1 MLASLLHARHAE
13 HAVSPAGPAPRAVP
27 ALSPMALEPEALLD
41 LSFLTEEERSSIA
54 RVLQRDWQLR
64 RREEGRIS
72 KLRKS
77 VSDPARLRSLTG
89 DWFCDARAQRHQ
101 PRLGSDLV
109 RASIRRRRRPRGT
122 GEPDRGP
129 GLEAIEEP
137 LAEEKEDEDGA
148 LETDE
153 SSPPEEV
160 QEATEPQPSPP
171 APAAEGTPRAQPVL
185 QGDIPAREQHS
196 PAQAG
201 GTGTGGGTSLGSS
214 STEGDEDEDEEEPD
228 SAHGSHKAGQNSH
241 APPSL
246 LSTSSSVSSLS
257 SSTLSGSL
265 MSLYSEGELGRV
277 AVRGCV
283 QFSLRY
289 QPAQK
294 ELQVH
299 VLRCRELAEAK
310 KQRSDPYVKTYL
322 LPDKS
327 NRSKRKTAVRKRS
340 LDPVFNE
347 TLKYKLEKRD
357 LQGRTLNLSVWHHDS
372 LGRNLFLGEVEVA
385 LGTWDWANTRPEW
398 FSLQPRMPIPSDGL
412 ASRGRL
418 NLALKFIPAGSE
430 GGGMPPTGEL
440 HIWVKDAQ
448 SLIPLQ
454 SGTVDA
460 FVQCYVLPDDSKASR
475 QKTRVVKRSLNPL
488 FNHTMVYDGFQAKD
502 LAEACAEFTL
512 WHHEA
517 FSKRQLG
524 GIRLS
529 LGTGEGRVWSPG
541 CPGCPPGADGRA
553 LSPQGAATGCPW
565 AGWTPRPRRR
575 ACGGSCCSS
584 PASGWRRC
592 SPCAPT
598 WCPGRSPPGPVGP
611 WDPRVGTWG
620 LCPPLP
626 AAMKWHQRAHL
637 SAFYC
642 CEHI

>member
-1 MLASLLHARHAE
+1 MLASLVHARHAE
-13 HAVSPAGPAPRAVP
+13 HPVSPAGPAPRGVP
-27 ALSPMALEPEALLD
+27 GLSPRLAMALEPEALLD

-54 RVLQRDWQLR
+54 RVLHRDWQLR

-101 PRLGSDLV
+101 QRLGSDLV

-122 GEPDRGP
+122 GDLERGP
-129 GLEAIEEP
+129 SLEAIDEP

-171 APAAEGTPRAQPVL
+171 ALAVEGTPRSQPVL
-185 QGDIPAREQHS
+185 QGDIPAREQDS

-201 GTGTGGGTSLGSS
+201 EWGDTGGGTSFGPSR
-214 STEGDEDEDEEEPD
+214 TEEDEDEEEPD
-228 SAHGSHKAGQNSH
+228 SAHGSHSAGQRPETPQMDQNPPEPLSSQNGH

-283 QFSLRY
+283 QFSLCY
-289 QPAQK
+289 QPAEK

-310 KQRSDPYVKTYL
+310 KQRSDPYIKTYL

-412 ASRGRL
+412 ASRGSL

-512 WHHEA
+512 WHREA

-529 LGTGEGRVWSPG
+529 LGTG
-541 CPGCPPGADGRA
+541 
-553 LSPQGAATGCPW
+553 
-565 AGWTPRPRRR
+565 
-575 ACGGSCCSS
+575 SS
-584 PASGWRRC
+584 YGL
-592 SPCAPT
+592 
-598 WCPGRSPPGPVGP
+598 PVGWMDSTAEEQGVWKQLLQQP
-611 WDPRVGTWG
+611 GHWVEALLPLRTNLVPR
-620 LCPPLP
+620 
-626 AAMKWHQRAHL
+626 A
-637 SAFYC
+637 
-642 CEHI
+642 

>member
-1 MLASLLHARHAE
+1 DC
-13 HAVSPAGPAPRAVP
+13 VSP
-27 ALSPMALEPEALLD
+27 
-41 LSFLTEEERSSIA
+41 
-54 RVLQRDWQLR
+54 LQ
-64 RREEGRIS
+64 
-72 KLRKS
+72 
-77 VSDPARLRSLTG
+77 
-89 DWFCDARAQRHQ
+89 
-101 PRLGSDLV
+101 
-109 RASIRRRRRPRGT
+109 
-122 GEPDRGP
+122 
-129 GLEAIEEP
+129 
-137 LAEEKEDEDGA
+137 
-148 LETDE
+148 
-153 SSPPEEV
+153 
-160 QEATEPQPSPP
+160 
-171 APAAEGTPRAQPVL
+171 
-185 QGDIPAREQHS
+185 
-196 PAQAG
+196 
-201 GTGTGGGTSLGSS
+201 
-214 STEGDEDEDEEEPD
+214 
-228 SAHGSHKAGQNSH
+228 
-241 APPSL
+241 
-246 LSTSSSVSSLS
+246 
-257 SSTLSGSL
+257 LSGSL

-289 QPAQK
+289 HPAKK

-310 KQRSDPYVKTYL
+310 KQRSDPYIKTYL

-347 TLKYKLEKRD
+347 TLKYKLEKSD

-398 FSLQPRMPIPSDGL
+398 FSLQPRVSSLPPQPPC
-412 ASRGRL
+412 SRTAPVTPR
-418 NLALKFIPAGSE
+418 
-430 GGGMPPTGEL
+430 GGMPPTGEL

-529 LGTGEGRVWSPG
+529 LGTG
-541 CPGCPPGADGRA
+541 
-553 LSPQGAATGCPW
+553 
-565 AGWTPRPRRR
+565 
-575 ACGGSCCSS
+575 SS
-584 PASGWRRC
+584 YGL
-592 SPCAPT
+592 
-598 WCPGRSPPGPVGP
+598 PVGWMDSTAEEQGVWKQLLQQP
-611 WDPRVGTWG
+611 GHWVEA
-620 LCPPLP
+620 LLPL
-626 AAMKWHQRAHL
+626 RTN
-637 SAFYC
+637 
-642 CEHI
+642 

>member
-1 MLASLLHARHAE
+1 
-13 HAVSPAGPAPRAVP
+13 
-27 ALSPMALEPEALLD
+27 
-41 LSFLTEEERSSIA
+41 
-54 RVLQRDWQLR
+54 
-64 RREEGRIS
+64 
-72 KLRKS
+72 
-77 VSDPARLRSLTG
+77 
-89 DWFCDARAQRHQ
+89 
-101 PRLGSDLV
+101 
-109 RASIRRRRRPRGT
+109 
-122 GEPDRGP
+122 
-129 GLEAIEEP
+129 
-137 LAEEKEDEDGA
+137 
-148 LETDE
+148 
-153 SSPPEEV
+153 
-160 QEATEPQPSPP
+160 
-171 APAAEGTPRAQPVL
+171 
-185 QGDIPAREQHS
+185 
-196 PAQAG
+196 
-201 GTGTGGGTSLGSS
+201 
-214 STEGDEDEDEEEPD
+214 
-228 SAHGSHKAGQNSH
+228 
-241 APPSL
+241 
-246 LSTSSSVSSLS
+246 
-257 SSTLSGSL
+257 SGSL

-289 QPAQK
+289 EPAKK

-299 VLRCRELAEAK
+299 VLRCRELAEAR
-310 KQRSDPYVKTYL
+310 KQRSDPYIKTYL

-385 LGTWDWANTRPEW
+385 LGAWDWANTRPEW
-398 FSLQPRMPIPSDGL
+398 FSLQPRVSSLPPQPLFLHCPCNSLPHSPQMPIPSDSL
-412 ASRGRL
+412 ASRGHL

-430 GGGMPPTGEL
+430 GERAGLPPTGEL

-529 LGTGEGRVWSPG
+529 LGTGSSYGLPVGWMDSTEEEQGVWKQ
-541 CPGCPPGADGRA
+541 
-553 LSPQGAATGCPW
+553 LLQQ
-565 AGWTPRPRRR
+565 
-575 ACGGSCCSS
+575 
-584 PASGWRRC
+584 
-592 SPCAPT
+592 
-598 WCPGRSPPGPVGP
+598 PGRWVEA
-611 WDPRVGTWG
+611 
-620 LCPPLP
+620 LLPL
-626 AAMKWHQRAHL
+626 RTN
-637 SAFYC
+637 
-642 CEHI
+642 

>member
-228 SAHGSHKAGQNSH
+228 SAHGSHKAGQRPETPQADQNPPDPLSPQNSH

-460 FVQCYVLPDDSKASR
+460 FVQCKASR

-529 LGTGEGRVWSPG
+529 LGTG
-541 CPGCPPGADGRA
+541 
-553 LSPQGAATGCPW
+553 
-565 AGWTPRPRRR
+565 
-575 ACGGSCCSS
+575 SS
-584 PASGWRRC
+584 YGL
-592 SPCAPT
+592 
-598 WCPGRSPPGPVGP
+598 PVGWMDSTAEEKGVWRQLLQRP
-611 WDPRVGTWG
+611 GLWVEALLPLRTDLVPR
-620 LCPPLP
+620 
-626 AAMKWHQRAHL
+626 A
-637 SAFYC
+637 
-642 CEHI
+642 

>member
-1 MLASLLHARHAE
+1 MLASLVHARHAE
-13 HAVSPAGPAPRAVP
+13 QPVSPAGPAPRAVP
-27 ALSPMALEPEALLD
+27 GLSPPPRMALQPELLD

-72 KLRKS
+72 KLRES

-101 PRLGSDLV
+101 HQLGSDLV

-122 GEPDRGP
+122 GELERGP
-129 GLEAIEEP
+129 SLEAIDEP
-137 LAEEKEDEDGA
+137 LAEEREDEDGA

-171 APAAEGTPRAQPVL
+171 GPAVEGSPRSQPTL
-185 QGDIPAREQHS
+185 QGDILPREQES
-196 PAQAG
+196 PAQPPPG
-201 GTGTGGGTSLGSS
+201 DTGGPSLGSS
-214 STEGDEDEDEEEPD
+214 STEEDEEEEEEEPD
-228 SAHGSHKAGQNSH
+228 SAHGSHSAGQRPETPQTDQSPPDPLSPQNGH
-241 APPSL
+241 TPPSL

-289 QPAQK
+289 QAAEK

-299 VLRCRELAEAK
+299 VLRCRQLAEAK
-310 KQRSDPYVKTYL
+310 KQRSDPYIKTYL

-412 ASRGRL
+412 ASRGSL

-430 GGGMPPTGEL
+430 GAGMPPTGEL

-475 QKTRVVKRSLNPL
+475 QKTRVVKQSLNPL
-488 FNHTMVYDGFQAKD
+488 FNHTMVYDGFQARD

-529 LGTGEGRVWSPG
+529 LGTGSSYGLPVGWMDSTAEEQGVWKQ
-541 CPGCPPGADGRA
+541 
-553 LSPQGAATGCPW
+553 LLQQ
-565 AGWTPRPRRR
+565 
-575 ACGGSCCSS
+575 
-584 PASGWRRC
+584 
-592 SPCAPT
+592 
-598 WCPGRSPPGPVGP
+598 PGRWVEALLPLRTNLV
-611 WDPRVGTWG
+611 PR
-620 LCPPLP
+620 
-626 AAMKWHQRAHL
+626 A
-637 SAFYC
+637 
-642 CEHI
+642 

>member
-1 MLASLLHARHAE
+1 
-13 HAVSPAGPAPRAVP
+13 
-27 ALSPMALEPEALLD
+27 MALEPGALLD
-41 LSFLTEEERSSIA
+41 LSFLTEQERSSIA
-54 RVLQRDWQLR
+54 EVLRRDWQLR
-64 RREEGRIS
+64 RREQGRIS

-101 PRLGSDLV
+101 QPLGSDLV

-122 GEPDRGP
+122 GELERGSSL
-129 GLEAIEEP
+129 GELEAIDEP
-137 LAEEKEDEDGA
+137 VAEEREDEDGA
-148 LETDE
+148 GETEE
-153 SSPPEEV
+153 SSPTEEV
-160 QEATEPQPSPP
+160 QEAPEPQPSPP
-171 APAAEGTPRAQPVL
+171 ALAVEGTPVSQPLL
-185 QGDIPAREQHS
+185 QGDIPAREQDS
-196 PAQAG
+196 PAQPG
-201 GTGTGGGTSLGSS
+201 DTGSGNDLGSS
-214 STEGDEDEDEEEPD
+214 SREEGEEDEEEPD
-228 SAHGSHKAGQNSH
+228 SAQSSHSAGQRPETPQTDQTPPDPLSPQNGLP
-241 APPSL
+241 PPSL

-265 MSLYSEGELGRV
+265 MSLYSEGELGAV
-277 AVRGCV
+277 PVRGCV

-289 QPAQK
+289 HPARK

-310 KQRSDPYVKTYL
+310 KQRSDPYIKTYL

-398 FSLQPRMPIPSDGL
+398 FNLQPRTPIPSDGL
-412 ASRGRL
+412 ASRGSL

-430 GGGMPPTGEL
+430 GAGMPPTGEL

-502 LAEACAEFTL
+502 LGEACAEFTL

-529 LGTGEGRVWSPG
+529 LGTGSSYGLPVGWMDSTAEEQGVWKQ
-541 CPGCPPGADGRA
+541 
-553 LSPQGAATGCPW
+553 LLQQ
-565 AGWTPRPRRR
+565 
-575 ACGGSCCSS
+575 
-584 PASGWRRC
+584 
-592 SPCAPT
+592 
-598 WCPGRSPPGPVGP
+598 PGRWVEALLPLRTNLV
-611 WDPRVGTWG
+611 PR
-620 LCPPLP
+620 
-626 AAMKWHQRAHL
+626 A
-637 SAFYC
+637 
-642 CEHI
+642 

>member
-1 MLASLLHARHAE
+1 MLASLVHARHAE
-13 HAVSPAGPAPRAVP
+13 HPPPQPPASRHPPRPAPWSAPTVP
-27 ALSPMALEPEALLD
+27 PHPAMALEVGAEALLD
-41 LSFLTEEERSSIA
+41 LSFLTEEERRAITE
-54 RVLQRDWQLR
+54 VLRRDWQLR
-64 RREEGRIS
+64 RHEEGRIS

-77 VSDPARLRSLTG
+77 VSDPVRLRTLTG
-89 DWFCDARAQRHQ
+89 DWFCDARAQRH
-101 PRLGSDLV
+101 RHHLGSDLV
-109 RASIRRRRRPRGT
+109 RASIRRRRRPRGAGNLEHGPSL
-122 GEPDRGP
+122 GE
-129 GLEAIEEP
+129 LEAIGEL
-137 LAEEKEDEDGA
+137 LAEEKEDEDGVV
-148 LETDE
+148 EPE
-153 SSPPEEV
+153 ESPPTEEA
-160 QEATEPQPSPP
+160 QAAAQPQPSPT
-171 APAAEGTPRAQPVL
+171 APALERTPLSQPL
-185 QGDIPAREQHS
+185 QQGDIPAREQDA
-196 PAQAG
+196 PTQTGDTVG
-201 GTGTGGGTSLGSS
+201 GNPFSTS
-214 STEGDEDEDEEEPD
+214 STEENEEEPD
-228 SAHGSHKAGQNSH
+228 SVHSGPDAGQGPGIPQLDQASPGRVSPQNGH
-241 APPSL
+241 VPPRSL
-246 LSTSSSVSSLS
+246 LTTSSSVSSLS

-265 MSLYSEGELGRV
+265 MSLYSEGELGSV

-289 QPAQK
+289 DLAKK

-310 KQRSDPYVKTYL
+310 KQRSDPYIKTYL

-340 LDPVFNE
+340 LDPIFNE

-372 LGRNLFLGEVEVA
+372 LGRNLFLGEVEIA

-398 FSLQPRMPIPSDGL
+398 FNLQPRMPISSDGL
-412 ASRGRL
+412 ASRGNL

-430 GGGMPPTGEL
+430 GGGLPPTGEL

-529 LGTGEGRVWSPG
+529 LGTG
-541 CPGCPPGADGRA
+541 
-553 LSPQGAATGCPW
+553 
-565 AGWTPRPRRR
+565 
-575 ACGGSCCSS
+575 SS
-584 PASGWRRC
+584 YGL
-592 SPCAPT
+592 
-598 WCPGRSPPGPVGP
+598 PVGWMDSTAEEREVWGRLLQQP
-611 WDPRVGTWG
+611 GQWVEALLPLRTNLVPR
-620 LCPPLP
+620 
-626 AAMKWHQRAHL
+626 A
-637 SAFYC
+637 
-642 CEHI
+642 

>member
-1 MLASLLHARHAE
+1 MLASLVHARHAE
-13 HAVSPAGPAPRAVP
+13 PPWPQPPASRHPPRPAPRGAAAVP
-27 ALSPMALEPEALLD
+27 PRPAMALELGAEALLD
-41 LSFLTEEERSSIA
+41 LSFLTEEERRAIA
-54 RVLQRDWQLR
+54 EVLRRDWQLR

-77 VSDPARLRSLTG
+77 VSDPARLRTLTG
-89 DWFCDARAQRHQ
+89 DWFCDARAQRH
-101 PRLGSDLV
+101 RHHLGSDLV
-109 RASIRRRRRPRGT
+109 RASIRRRRRPRGA
-122 GEPDRGP
+122 GDPERGP
-129 GLEAIEEP
+129 SLGELEAIGEP
-137 LAEEKEDEDGA
+137 LVEEKEDEDGEA
-148 LETDE
+148 EPE
-153 SSPPEEV
+153 ESPPTEEA
-160 QEATEPQPSPP
+160 QAAAEPQPSPT
-171 APAAEGTPRAQPVL
+171 AQAREGTPVSQPL
-185 QGDIPAREQHS
+185 RQGDVPAREQDV
-196 PAQAG
+196 PARPG
-201 GTGTGGGTSLGSS
+201 DSVDGNPFGTSSA
-214 STEGDEDEDEEEPD
+214 EEDEEEPD
-228 SAHGSHKAGQNSH
+228 STRSGPEAGQGPGPPQTDQASPGRVSPQNGH
-241 APPSL
+241 APPSSL
-246 LSTSSSVSSLS
+246 LTASSSVSSLS

-265 MSLYSEGELGRV
+265 MSLYSEGELGSV

-289 QPAQK
+289 DPAKK

-310 KQRSDPYVKTYL
+310 KQRSDPYIKTYL

-327 NRSKRKTAVRKRS
+327 NRSKRKTTVRKRS
-340 LDPVFNE
+340 LDPIFNE

-372 LGRNLFLGEVEVA
+372 LGRNLFLGEVEIA
-385 LGTWDWANTRPEW
+385 LGAWDWANTGPEW
-398 FSLQPRMPIPSDGL
+398 FSLQPRTPISSDGL
-412 ASRGRL
+412 TSRGNL

-430 GGGMPPTGEL
+430 GGGLPPTGEL

-529 LGTGEGRVWSPG
+529 LGTGSSYGLPVGWMDSTAEERRVWGCLLQQPG
-541 CPGCPPGADGRA
+541 QWVEALLPLRTNLVPRA
-553 LSPQGAATGCPW
+553 
-565 AGWTPRPRRR
+565 
-575 ACGGSCCSS
+575 
-584 PASGWRRC
+584 
-592 SPCAPT
+592 
-598 WCPGRSPPGPVGP
+598 
-611 WDPRVGTWG
+611 
-620 LCPPLP
+620 
-626 AAMKWHQRAHL
+626 
-637 SAFYC
+637 
-642 CEHI
+642 